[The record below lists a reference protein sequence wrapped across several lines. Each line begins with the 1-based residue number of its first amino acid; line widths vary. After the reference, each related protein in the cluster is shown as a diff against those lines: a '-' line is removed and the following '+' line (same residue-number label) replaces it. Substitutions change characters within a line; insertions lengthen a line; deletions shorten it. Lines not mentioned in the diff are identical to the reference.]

1 MVRADVLIVGAGH
14 GGAHAAIALRKAG
27 FKGSLMIIDGDS
39 SLPYERPPLSK
50 DYLSGERSEERLLVR
65 PESFWQ
71 SQDIRIVVGQRV
83 NTILPGT
90 STVRLASEQEV
101 SFGELIWAG
110 GGVPRRL
117 NCPGNTLCAIH
128 YVRTRHDVRGLRAD
142 LADARRVVII
152 GAGYIG
158 LECAATLA
166 KSGKHITVLEAGNR
180 ILGRVCGVVVS
191 SFLEAEHRRHG
202 IDIRLADQVESI
214 QPGVATR
221 LIVRCQ
227 SGDCLAADLV
237 IVGIGIIPSVT
248 PLLAAG
254 AAGGN
259 GVKVDSHCRTSLP
272 GISAIGDCAL
282 HSNVFA
288 DGQWLRLES
297 VQNAI
302 EMAGVVAAAQTGNPR
317 HYVSVPWFWSTQ
329 FDNRI
334 QTAGLLAGHD
344 STQLTGDVGG
354 CRFSVRYLRRGRLIA
369 AECIN
374 SPREFMAVKNEL
386 GRLYDAR

>member
-1 MVRADVLIVGAGH
+1 MARADVLIVGAGH

-27 FKGSLMIIDGDS
+27 FKGSLMIIDGDP

-50 DYLSGERSEERLLVR
+50 DYLSGERTEERLLVR

-71 SQDIRIVVGQRV
+71 SQDIRIVVGQQV
-83 NTILPGT
+83 NTILPGK
-90 STVRLASEQEV
+90 SAVRLANEEEV

-110 GGVPRRL
+110 GGVPRKL
-117 NCPGNTLCAIH
+117 NCPGNTLYGIH

-142 LADARRVVII
+142 LAEAKRVVII

-166 KSGKHITVLEAGNR
+166 KSARHITVLEAGNR
-180 ILGRVCGVVVS
+180 ILGRVSGVVVS
-191 SFLEAEHRRHG
+191 SFLEAQHRRHG
-202 IDIRLADQVESI
+202 VDIRLADQVQSI
-214 QPGVATR
+214 QTGVETR

-237 IVGIGIIPSVT
+237 IVGIGILPSVT

-254 AAGGN
+254 AEGGN
-259 GVKVDSHCRTSLP
+259 GVKVDSRCQTSLA

-282 HSNVFA
+282 HANVFA
-288 DGQWLRLES
+288 EGQWLRLES
-297 VQNAI
+297 VQNAT
-302 EMAGVVAAAQTGNPR
+302 EMAGVVAAAHTGNPR

-329 FDNRI
+329 FDHRI

-344 STQLTGDVGG
+344 STELTGDVAV
-354 CRFSVRYLRRGRLIA
+354 CRFSVRYLKRGRLIA

-386 GRLYDAR
+386 GRLG